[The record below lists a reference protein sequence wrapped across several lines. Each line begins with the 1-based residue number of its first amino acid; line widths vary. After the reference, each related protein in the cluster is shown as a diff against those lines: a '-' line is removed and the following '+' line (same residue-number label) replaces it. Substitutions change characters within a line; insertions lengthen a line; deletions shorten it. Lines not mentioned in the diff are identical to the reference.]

1 LPENRRPTRFGPGP
15 NWDFSRNKRS
25 KSRNPASVAGF
36 DTLEA
41 VTSSTD
47 RLPKVSGV
55 AAVSLAAMQVDVTT
69 HLGAVG
75 PATSTGFAKLDQLL
89 GGGLRSGML
98 MAVSGKAGSGRTSVA
113 LALAYL
119 AARARA
125 GVVVAGAAVDPTEV
139 VARLAAR
146 ALHREYPDAR
156 TSYGEI
162 WTGQAWADDPSRR
175 PIADAIDTVMKKVG
189 SQLHLFRG
197 TGLET
202 TQALA
207 ECVAQQWARSERVV
221 LVVDDVEGFLAMGD
235 GGMTRA
241 SLVNGSFEAR
251 MTQVGYELRRI
262 AEQGAC
268 VIATVLREH
277 LALLSPA
284 ATLAIELEAQPAPEQ
299 ELTERLRKLGARTR
313 RLMVTKNRV
322 GSTGEVPL
330 SFIPG
335 AGTLEETRP

>member
-1 LPENRRPTRFGPGP
+1 M
-15 NWDFSRNKRS
+15 
-25 KSRNPASVAGF
+25 
-36 DTLEA
+36 
-41 VTSSTD
+41 
-47 RLPKVSGV
+47 

-75 PATSTGFAKLDQLL
+75 PATSTGMPRLDQLL
-89 GGGLRSGML
+89 GGGLRSGTL
-98 MAVSGKAGSGRTSVA
+98 LALSGAAGSGRTSVA
-113 LALAYL
+113 LAIAYL

-125 GVVVAGAAVDPTEV
+125 GVVVAGAAVDPTEI

-162 WTGQAWADDPSRR
+162 WSGQAWKDDASRR

-207 ECVAQQWARSERVV
+207 DCVAQQWARSERVV

-235 GGMTRA
+235 GGAARA
-241 SLVNGSFEAR
+241 ALVNASFEAR
-251 MTQVGYELRRI
+251 LTQVGYELRRI

-268 VIATVLREH
+268 VIATVLSEH
-277 LALLSPA
+277 LSPLSPA
-284 ATLAIELEAQPAPEQ
+284 ATAILHLQPSDAPPAER
-299 ELTERLRKLGARTR
+299 TERLDSLGART
-313 RLMVTKNRV
+313 LTLTVTKNRL
-322 GSTGEVPL
+322 GRTGEVPL
-330 SFIPG
+330 HFVPG
-335 AGTLEETRP
+335 AGTVEERRP

>member
-1 LPENRRPTRFGPGP
+1 MIRLQ
-15 NWDFSRNKRS
+15 
-25 KSRNPASVAGF
+25 
-36 DTLEA
+36 A
-41 VTSSTD
+41 VSSSTD
-47 RLPKVSGV
+47 RLPKVSGA

-75 PATSTGFAKLDQLL
+75 PATSTGLPRLDHLL

-98 MAVSGKAGSGRTSVA
+98 LTLSGAAGSGRTAVA
-113 LALAYL
+113 LSLAYL

-125 GVVVAGAAVDPTEV
+125 GVVVAGAAVDPTEI

-162 WTGQAWADDPSRR
+162 WTGQAWADDASRR
-175 PIADAIDTVMKKVG
+175 PIADAIDTVIKKVG

-202 TQALA
+202 TQALS

-241 SLVNGSFEAR
+241 AIVNGSFEAR
-251 MTQVGYELRRI
+251 LTQVGYELRRI

-268 VIATVLREH
+268 VIATVLSDH
-277 LALLSPA
+277 LSLVSPA
-284 ATLAIELEAQPAPEQ
+284 STLAIELESRELPAA
-299 ELTERLRKLGARTR
+299 ELSERLRKLGAREL
-313 RLMVTKNRV
+313 RLKVTKNRV

-330 SFIPG
+330 SFVPG
-335 AGTLEETRP
+335 AGTVEERRP

>member
-1 LPENRRPTRFGPGP
+1 MGGGSPQSETVAKNGVPTR
-15 NWDFSRNKRS
+15 DLVRL
-25 KSRNPASVAGF
+25 A
-36 DTLEA
+36 A
-41 VTSSTD
+41 VSSSTD
-47 RLPKVSGV
+47 RLPKVSGA

-75 PATSTGFAKLDQLL
+75 PATSTGLPRLDQLL

-98 MAVSGKAGSGRTSVA
+98 LTLSGRAGSGRTAVA

-125 GVVVAGAAVDPTEV
+125 GVVVAGAAVDPTEI

-162 WTGQAWADDPSRR
+162 WTGQAWADDASRR
-175 PIADAIDTVMKKVG
+175 PIADAIETVIKKVG

-207 ECVAQQWARSERVV
+207 ECVTQQWARSERVV

-241 SLVNGSFEAR
+241 ALVNGSFEAR

-268 VIATVLREH
+268 VIATVLSDH
-277 LALLSPA
+277 LPFLSPA
-284 ATLAIELEAQPAPEQ
+284 STVAMELEPSEAPAH
-299 ELTERLRKLGARTR
+299 ELTERLRKLGAQN
-313 RLMVTKNRV
+313 LQLKVTKNRV

-330 SFIPG
+330 SFVPG
-335 AGTLEETRP
+335 AGTVEERRQ